1 MEKNM
6 SAQGK
11 YHKSS
16 PILTDNLISNEKRA
30 VYLGWLLVTIGFGGF
45 LLWSALAPLD
55 KGVPVSGNVIVA
67 GNHKTIQHQY
77 GGIIEQ
83 LSVNNGEKVQAGQI
97 LLTLNTVEVHSEY
110 SIKLKQY
117 HELLVREARLL
128 AEQQGKKRL
137 IISPALQHE
146 MKEHD
151 VSELLQLNQQ
161 LLENQ
166 YQVLQLELASIKEKI
181 TGLDAIIYAQQQ
193 KAKSQKTQ
201 LTMLLQQLAGLREL
215 EKNGYIARNTL
226 LETENKYTEVDG
238 NLAQTLGDISRIQ
251 HQILEQKLLSEKLQQ
266 EHQKDVHAQLAD
278 TQTKIN
284 HTNSELV
291 KAKFILANAQ
301 IRAPVAGTIIGMSVF
316 TEGGVIVAGQK
327 MMEIVPDDQ
336 PLLVDARVPVQL
348 IDQVKLGLPVELQFT
363 AFNQSTTPKV
373 EGNVT
378 MISADRLLN
387 EQTCEPY
394 YLLQVQVNDKNR
406 QRLNQLTIKPGMP
419 VEVFIRTGERSL
431 LNYLFK
437 PLFDRLHMSLNED

>member
-1 MEKNM
+1 M

-16 PILTDNLISNEKRA
+16 PILTDKLISNEKRA
-30 VYLGWLLVTIGFGGF
+30 VYLGWSLVTIGFGGF

-97 LLTLNTVEVHSEY
+97 LLTLNTVEVHAEY
-110 SIKLKQY
+110 NIKLKQY

-137 IISPALQHE
+137 IFSPALQGE
-146 MKEHD
+146 MKKHD
-151 VSELLQLNQQ
+151 ISELIQLNQQ

-181 TGLDAIIYAQQQ
+181 TGLNATLYAQQQ

-201 LTMLLQQLAGLREL
+201 LTMLLQQLEGLREL

-266 EHQKDVHAQLAD
+266 EYQKDVHAQLAD

-284 HTNSELV
+284 HTNSQLV
-291 KAKFILANAQ
+291 KAKFMLSNSQ
-301 IRAPVAGTIIGMSVF
+301 IRAPVAGTIIGMSIF
-316 TEGGVIVAGQK
+316 TEGGVIAAGQK

-336 PLLVDARVPVQL
+336 PLLVDARVPVHL

-378 MISADRLLN
+378 MISADRILN
-387 EQTCEPY
+387 EQTGEPY
-394 YLLQVQVNDKNR
+394 YLLQVQVNDENR

-437 PLFDRLHMSLNED
+437 PLIDRLHMSLNED

>member
-55 KGVPVSGNVIVA
+55 KGVPVSGNVIVS

-181 TGLDAIIYAQQQ
+181 TGLDAILYAQQQ

-201 LTMLLQQLAGLREL
+201 LTMLLQQLEGLREL

-266 EHQKDVHAQLAD
+266 EYQKDVHAQLAD

-387 EQTCEPY
+387 EQTGEPY

>member
-1 MEKNM
+1 M

-181 TGLDAIIYAQQQ
+181 TGLDAILYAQQQ

-201 LTMLLQQLAGLREL
+201 LTMLLQQLEGLREL

-266 EHQKDVHAQLAD
+266 EYQKDVHAQLAD

-387 EQTCEPY
+387 EQTGEPY

>member
-181 TGLDAIIYAQQQ
+181 TGLDAILYAQQQ

-201 LTMLLQQLAGLREL
+201 LTMLLQQLEGLREL

-266 EHQKDVHAQLAD
+266 EYQKDVHAQLAD

-301 IRAPVAGTIIGMSVF
+301 IRAPVACTIIGMSVF

-387 EQTCEPY
+387 EQTGEPY

>member
-1 MEKNM
+1 M
-6 SAQGK
+6 SVQGK

-16 PILTDNLISNEKRA
+16 PILTDKLISNEKRA

-97 LLTLNTVEVHSEY
+97 LLTLNTVEVRSEY
-110 SIKLKQY
+110 NIKLKQY

-137 IISPALQHE
+137 IISSALQRE

-151 VSELLQLNQQ
+151 VNELLQLNQQ

-166 YQVLQLELASIKEKI
+166 YQVLQLELAGIKEKI
-181 TGLDAIIYAQQQ
+181 TGLNATLYAQQQ

-201 LTMLLQQLAGLREL
+201 LTMLLQQLEGLREL

-251 HQILEQKLLSEKLQQ
+251 HQILEQKLHSEKLQQ
-266 EHQKDVHAQLAD
+266 EYQKDVHAQLAD

-284 HTNSELV
+284 HTYSQLV

-301 IRAPVAGTIIGMSVF
+301 IRAPVTGTIIGMSVF

-387 EQTCEPY
+387 EQTGEPY

>member
-1 MEKNM
+1 M

-16 PILTDNLISNEKRA
+16 AILTNKLIDNEKRA

-55 KGVPVSGNVIVA
+55 KGVSVSGNVIVA

-83 LSVNNGEKVQAGQI
+83 LLVNNGEKVQAGQT
-97 LLTLNTVEVHSEY
+97 LLTLNTVEVLSEHN
-110 SIKLKQY
+110 IKLKQY

-137 IISPALQHE
+137 IFSPTLQTE
-146 MKEHD
+146 MKEHN
-151 VSELLQLNQQ
+151 VSELIQLNQK
-161 LLENQ
+161 LLENR

-181 TGLDAIIYAQQQ
+181 IGLDAVLYAQQK

-201 LTMLLQQLAGLREL
+201 LVMLLQQLEGLRKL

-251 HQILEQKLLSEKLQQ
+251 HQILEQKLLSEKLHQ
-266 EHQKDVHAQLAD
+266 EYQKEVHVQLAE
-278 TQTKIN
+278 TQTHIN
-284 HTNSELV
+284 HTNSQLV

-301 IRAPVAGTIIGMSVF
+301 IRAPVAGTIIGMSIF
-316 TEGGVIVAGQK
+316 TEGGVIAAGQK
-327 MMEIVPDDQ
+327 MMDIVPNDQ

-373 EGNVT
+373 EGVVT
-378 MISADRLLN
+378 MISADRLVN
-387 EQTCEPY
+387 EQTGEPY
-394 YLLQVQVNDKNR
+394 YLLQVQLSDENR
-406 QRLNQLTIKPGMP
+406 QQLNELTIKPGMP
-419 VEVFIRTGERSL
+419 VEIFIRTGERSL
-431 LNYLFK
+431 LSYLFK

>member
-181 TGLDAIIYAQQQ
+181 TGLDAILYAQQQ

-201 LTMLLQQLAGLREL
+201 LTMLLQQLEGLREL

-266 EHQKDVHAQLAD
+266 EYQKDVHAQLAD

-387 EQTCEPY
+387 EQTGEPY